1 MTPKRMSFSSTR
13 TLNLQTYLVQ
23 ESSWLVFRLIRN
35 DASDWLQEP
44 ANTWKDDQQDK
55 DFEGLVNTMQFTNDV
70 AERGVAMIE
79 AFCASVT
86 KDERQLQWL
95 LQAVECSRKNMK

>member
-1 MTPKRMSFSSTR
+1 
-13 TLNLQTYLVQ
+13 
-23 ESSWLVFRLIRN
+23 
-35 DASDWLQEP
+35 
-44 ANTWKDDQQDK
+44 
-55 DFEGLVNTMQFTNDV
+55 MQFTNDV

-95 LQAVECSRKNMK
+95 LQAVECSRKNMKSFRK